1 MRDRQS
7 TPDTKSHH
15 SQPTKE
21 REAQRATAQED
32 VLATQQDPLT
42 QVISRIGSASSASN
56 HAAILN
62 RLTASQPS
70 QVQRSLLQLQRQ
82 RGNRY
87 VQRVLAIARQG
98 EGNAE
103 VTPEVEAIIE
113 RKRGS
118 GQGLE
123 SRVQAQMES
132 AFDVDFSGVRVH
144 TDSEA
149 DTLNQGLNARAFT
162 IGQDIFFRQGE
173 YSPDSSNGQ
182 KLLAHELTHVVQ
194 QTGGVRPKLVV
205 GQPNDQ
211 YEQEADQVAEQVMG
225 MFQTKIQRLCP
236 ECEEELQRQP
246 KRAEEND
253 STVVFATSMATAD
266 GTVLEDEPFT
276 LSMQPTVM
284 TQGVTSQPITPK
296 ISISNAPVIQ
306 RAANFVAGTV
316 NATTN
321 MAAHIIASNFNAGFT
336 PPTLNG
342 TQILSTAAARGAIR
356 RPTLG
361 GRSNINGTVDTWVET
376 VPTNEAS
383 FTMQVPSSGPWSTVT
398 AKTNVAV
405 LFALLGLTT
414 PAGCVTAGNTTFS
427 VNGKPTDAGFAANVR
442 THENL
447 HAADHRTGFN
457 SIIVPWDARLQAAQ
471 LAGTVFSGASVA
483 DAEAALF
490 SAMGG
495 TPDQIATAQFNEWIR
510 LNNVTHTG
518 TTLATGGPATPS
530 NSAANATC
538 TTSSLD
544 VT

>member
-21 REAQRATAQED
+21 REPQRTTAQEEAL
-32 VLATQQDPLT
+32 VTQQNPLT
-42 QVISRIGSASSASN
+42 QTISRIGSTPSASA
-56 HAAILN
+56 HAARLN
-62 RLTASQPS
+62 RLTTSQPS

-82 RGNRY
+82 HGNRY
-87 VQRVLAIARQG
+87 VQRVLAMAEQG

-103 VTPEVEAIIE
+103 VSPEVEATIE
-113 RKRGS
+113 WKRGS
-118 GQGLE
+118 GQVLE

-132 AFDVDFSGVRVH
+132 ALGTDFSGVRVH

-149 DTLNQGLNARAFT
+149 DALNQALSARAFT

-173 YSPDSSNGQ
+173 YSPDSSSGQ
-182 KLLAHELTHVVQ
+182 KLLAHELTHVLQ
-194 QTGGVRPKLVV
+194 QTGGIRPKLVV

-225 MFQTKIQRLCP
+225 MLEPKIQRLCP

-246 KRAEEND
+246 KRSEEND
-253 STVVFATSMATAD
+253 STAVFATSMATAD
-266 GTVLEDEPFT
+266 GTVLDDEPFK

-284 TQGVTSQPITPK
+284 TQSVTSQPVTPK

-321 MAAHIIASNFNAGFT
+321 MAAHIIAGNFNAGFT

-342 TQILSTAAARGAIR
+342 TQILSAAAARGAIR

-361 GRSNINGTVDTWVET
+361 GRSNINGTVDTWVDT

-383 FTMQVPSSGPWSTVT
+383 FTMRVPSSGPWSTIT
-398 AKTNVAV
+398 AKTNVAA
-405 LFALLGLTT
+405 LFALLGLTAQ
-414 PAGCVTAGNTTFS
+414 AGCTTAGNTTFS

-442 THENL
+442 T
-447 HAADHRTGFN
+447 DRK
-457 SIIVPWDARLQAAQ
+457 
-471 LAGTVFSGASVA
+471 SV
-483 DAEAALF
+483 
-490 SAMGG
+490 
-495 TPDQIATAQFNEWIR
+495 
-510 LNNVTHTG
+510 V
-518 TTLATGGPATPS
+518 
-530 NSAANATC
+530 
-538 TTSSLD
+538 
-544 VT
+544 